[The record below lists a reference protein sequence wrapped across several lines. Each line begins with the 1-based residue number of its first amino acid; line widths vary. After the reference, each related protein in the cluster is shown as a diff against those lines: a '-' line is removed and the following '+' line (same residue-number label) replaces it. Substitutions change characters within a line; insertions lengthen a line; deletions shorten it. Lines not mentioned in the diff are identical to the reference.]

1 MPGELATPS
10 TAVWLRPTKSL
21 LPTVTDGYSPT
32 PNAPGS
38 LATPCS
44 TSRPQPMKSAPLA
57 ADDRH
62 SPQPATHGSPVLAAV
77 GSLLL
82 ASNDGGGFV
91 PAGGDSPVAATSGAA
106 KLVSDPTI
114 PATADPIPIS
124 DSTGGYVT
132 AETALLLPVLL
143 GIGYALA
150 LVVLLAADQ
159 IRCGDAA
166 WEAARALAR
175 GVPAAQLS
183 DIAARYA
190 PAGAHASVWSK
201 DGSLTVE
208 VDRDQ
213 SVASRFLPSMRISA
227 TATVPCEPRVDG
239 CPIDSSDVS
248 GRPNG

>member
-1 MPGELATPS
+1 MITLYPA
-10 TAVWLRPTKSL
+10 PTK
-21 LPTVTDGYSPT
+21 PSPT
-32 PNAPGS
+32 TRPPPTK
-38 LATPCS
+38 TP
-44 TSRPQPMKSAPLA
+44 L
-57 ADDRH
+57 
-62 SPQPATHGSPVLAAV
+62 PA
-77 GSLLL
+77 
-82 ASNDGGGFV
+82 
-91 PAGGDSPVAATSGAA
+91 
-106 KLVSDPTI
+106 
-114 PATADPIPIS
+114 S
-124 DSTGGYVT
+124 DSERGYVT

-150 LVVLLAADQ
+150 LVVLIAADQ

-175 GVPAAQLS
+175 GVSTTQLS

-190 PAGAHASVWSK
+190 PAGAHTSAWSK

-213 SVASRFLPSMRISA
+213 SIASRFLPSIQISA

-239 CPIDSSDVS
+239 CQTESNDIP

>member
-1 MPGELATPS
+1 MITLYLA
-10 TAVWLRPTKSL
+10 PTK
-21 LPTVTDGYSPT
+21 PSPT
-32 PNAPGS
+32 TRPPPTK
-38 LATPCS
+38 TP
-44 TSRPQPMKSAPLA
+44 L
-57 ADDRH
+57 
-62 SPQPATHGSPVLAAV
+62 PAL
-77 GSLLL
+77 
-82 ASNDGGGFV
+82 
-91 PAGGDSPVAATSGAA
+91 DSER
-106 KLVSDPTI
+106 
-114 PATADPIPIS
+114 
-124 DSTGGYVT
+124 GYVT

-150 LVVLLAADQ
+150 LVVLIAADQ

-175 GVPAAQLS
+175 GVSTTQLP

-190 PAGAHASVWSK
+190 PAGAHTSAWSK

-213 SVASRFLPSMRISA
+213 SIASRFLPSIQISA

-239 CPIDSSDVS
+239 CQTESNDIP

>member
-1 MPGELATPS
+1 MIASCPAPAKPTPTTCPPATKIP
-10 TAVWLRPTKSL
+10 L
-21 LPTVTDGYSPT
+21 PT
-32 PNAPGS
+32 PNS
-38 LATPCS
+38 E
-44 TSRPQPMKSAPLA
+44 R
-57 ADDRH
+57 
-62 SPQPATHGSPVLAAV
+62 
-77 GSLLL
+77 
-82 ASNDGGGFV
+82 
-91 PAGGDSPVAATSGAA
+91 
-106 KLVSDPTI
+106 
-114 PATADPIPIS
+114 
-124 DSTGGYVT
+124 GYVT

-150 LVVLLAADQ
+150 LVVLIAADQ

-175 GVPAAQLS
+175 GVSTTQLS

-190 PAGAHASVWSK
+190 PAGAHTSAWSK

-213 SVASRFLPSMRISA
+213 SIASRFLPSIQISA

-239 CPIDSSDVS
+239 CQTESNDIP

>member
-1 MPGELATPS
+1 M
-10 TAVWLRPTKSL
+10 
-21 LPTVTDGYSPT
+21 
-32 PNAPGS
+32 N
-38 LATPCS
+38 
-44 TSRPQPMKSAPLA
+44 SAPLA
-57 ADDRH
+57 ADDSH

-82 ASNDGGGFV
+82 ASNDGGGSAPAVGDSSRSVTDGFV
-91 PAGGDSPVAATSGAA
+91 PAGSDSPVAATSGAA

-150 LVVLLAADQ
+150 LVVLLTADQ

-239 CPIDSSDVS
+239 CQSDSNDVS

>member
-1 MPGELATPS
+1 MPTP
-10 TAVWLRPTKSL
+10 AMPTPAMPTPAKL
-21 LPTVTDGYSPT
+21 GGNPTVPT
-32 PNAPGS
+32 
-38 LATPCS
+38 
-44 TSRPQPMKSAPLA
+44 A
-57 ADDRH
+57 AD
-62 SPQPATHGSPVLAAV
+62 PVL
-77 GSLLL
+77 
-82 ASNDGGGFV
+82 
-91 PAGGDSPVAATSGAA
+91 
-106 KLVSDPTI
+106 
-114 PATADPIPIS
+114 IS
-124 DSTGGYVT
+124 DSEGGYVT

-175 GVPAAQLS
+175 GVPSAQLS

-190 PAGAHASVWSK
+190 PAGAHASAWSK

-213 SVASRFLPSMRISA
+213 SVASRFLPSIRISA
-227 TATVPCEPRVDG
+227 TATVPCEPHVDG
-239 CPIDSSDVS
+239 CQTDSNDAS

>member
-1 MPGELATPS
+1 MIAPCPA
-10 TAVWLRPTKSL
+10 PTK
-21 LPTVTDGYSPT
+21 PSPT
-32 PNAPGS
+32 TRPPPTK
-38 LATPCS
+38 TP
-44 TSRPQPMKSAPLA
+44 L
-57 ADDRH
+57 
-62 SPQPATHGSPVLAAV
+62 PAL
-77 GSLLL
+77 
-82 ASNDGGGFV
+82 
-91 PAGGDSPVAATSGAA
+91 DSER
-106 KLVSDPTI
+106 
-114 PATADPIPIS
+114 
-124 DSTGGYVT
+124 GYVT

-150 LVVLLAADQ
+150 LVVLIAADQ

-175 GVPAAQLS
+175 GVSTTQLP

-190 PAGAHASVWSK
+190 PAGAHTSAWSK

-213 SVASRFLPSMRISA
+213 SIASRFLPSIQISA

-239 CPIDSSDVS
+239 CQTESNDIP

>member
-1 MPGELATPS
+1 MIASCPAPAKPTPTTCPPATKIP
-10 TAVWLRPTKSL
+10 L
-21 LPTVTDGYSPT
+21 PT
-32 PNAPGS
+32 PNS
-38 LATPCS
+38 E
-44 TSRPQPMKSAPLA
+44 R
-57 ADDRH
+57 
-62 SPQPATHGSPVLAAV
+62 
-77 GSLLL
+77 
-82 ASNDGGGFV
+82 
-91 PAGGDSPVAATSGAA
+91 
-106 KLVSDPTI
+106 
-114 PATADPIPIS
+114 
-124 DSTGGYVT
+124 GYVT

-150 LVVLLAADQ
+150 LVVLIAADQ

-175 GVPAAQLS
+175 GVSTTQLP

-190 PAGAHASVWSK
+190 PAGAHTSAWSK

-213 SVASRFLPSMRISA
+213 SIASRFLPSIQISA

-239 CPIDSSDVS
+239 CQTESNDIP